1 MFVFFKWLP
10 DKSLIFVH
18 NGKNFDSN
26 ILIQTLN
33 SLTLS
38 KEKIV
43 EYVNTLPY
51 FRQKYPELYN
61 HSQNDLSRILL
72 NTDYPCDVHS
82 ARNNVLAF
90 QEFIL

>member
-1 MFVFFKWLP
+1 MSVFFKWLP

-18 NGKNFDSN
+18 SGKIFDSN
-26 ILIQTLN
+26 ILIQTLI

-51 FRQKYPELYN
+51 FRQKYPELHN
-61 HSQNDLSRILL
+61 HSQNNLSGIFLSK
-72 NTDYPCDVHS
+72 DYSCDAQRS
-82 ARNNVLAF
+82 K
-90 QEFIL
+90 